1 MAWTIRRAES
11 HRDTKPT
18 GLDGGADKPCE
29 KDTNL
34 WDWKV
39 ILHSLFA
46 ILFFSKMAVSQ
57 ARDKRLMGSVFV
69 RITHI
74 MESELNAAWGHG
86 VYL

>member
-18 GLDGGADKPCE
+18 GLDGADKPCE

-39 ILHSLFA
+39 ILHSLSA
-46 ILFFSKMAVSQ
+46 I
-57 ARDKRLMGSVFV
+57 VFV
-69 RITHI
+69 SKNGGFTGSRQTTNGLCICEKNSHNGI
-74 MESELNAAWGHG
+74 QSNAAWGHG